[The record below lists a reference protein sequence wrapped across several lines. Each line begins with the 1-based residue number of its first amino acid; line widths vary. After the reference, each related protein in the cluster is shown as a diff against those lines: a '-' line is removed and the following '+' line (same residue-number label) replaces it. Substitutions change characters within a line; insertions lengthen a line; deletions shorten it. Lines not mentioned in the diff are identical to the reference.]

1 MKFIFLN
8 PHPGNDAVWIES
20 ARKRGDICIQVSTP
34 ALAAQVLRF
43 HGRSVDFAIIRR
55 EGPGGETDESGLE
68 MLARLKQD
76 PEQADLPVI
85 VVSSFWN
92 DSDFIEHQNR
102 PEGAHAYLKYPFQEA
117 QLYSVLERMFGAQ
130 LRVGAAEV
138 LVDAGHDFLLEAV
151 ESILPAKAQR
161 EGTSIRMEIPEFPKP
176 QYSGGVAQPAPEVS
190 VARKPQRVA
199 STTTSASVNL
209 EAEVESPQ
217 KPVAPTR
224 TKAPAAVA
232 PEKPAISEVVEDESV
247 AAPAILNVETL
258 DQGTG
263 FSELPREQSGIDQ
276 LLADSFP
283 YLFQSGRPKSPSEV
297 AAEIMKH
304 ASGTAYDFTQPVGD
318 AVVPGGAHHSLDID
332 TLRKYLFLREQ
343 DVAAL
348 STQLKAVREQME
360 ALEANLHE
368 EKARNAELEHTITEQ
383 AGRIAGFDRERQ
395 EEMDRLEARL
405 QEEREESRRRA
416 EEARVLNQRVK
427 EAEAD
432 RVQLKR
438 RVRDD
443 LIRAV
448 LRERE
453 KSNRHEILKRD
464 FEAQLA
470 SRMNLITELKR
481 KVDTLEFNMDLA
493 EERLQREKENNAKL
507 KQKHAEALR
516 ALRMAGGFLQTADTQ
531 ESSETSTEES
541 DGAGAASD
549 DDSGFQ
555 VA

>member
-20 ARKRGDICIQVSTP
+20 ARKRGDVCIPVSTP

-55 EGPGGETDESGLE
+55 EGPGGEADESGLE

-76 PEQADLPVI
+76 AEQADLPVI
-85 VVSSFWN
+85 VVSSSWG
-92 DSDFIEHQNR
+92 DADFIEHQNR

-117 QLYSVLERMFGAQ
+117 QLYAVLEQMFGAQ

-151 ESILPAKAQR
+151 EAILPPNVRR

-190 VARKPQRVA
+190 VARKLQRVA
-199 STTTSASVNL
+199 SASPSTSVNL

-217 KPVAPTR
+217 KPS
-224 TKAPAAVA
+224 APARAKTPAIAA
-232 PEKPAISEVVEDESV
+232 PEKPSSSESVEDESN
-247 AAPAILNVETL
+247 AAPAILNSETL

-318 AVVPGGAHHSLDID
+318 AVVPGGAHHVLDID

-348 STQLKAVREQME
+348 STQLKAIREQME
-360 ALEANLHE
+360 ALEATLHE

-405 QEEREESRRRA
+405 QEEREENRRRA
-416 EEARVLNQRVK
+416 EEARVLHHRVK

-432 RVQLKR
+432 RIQLKR

-493 EERLQREKENNAKL
+493 EERLQREKENNARL

-516 ALRMAGGFLQTADTQ
+516 ALRMAGGFLQTAEAQ
-531 ESSETSTEES
+531 ESSETAAEEG
-541 DGAGAASD
+541 DGAGATSD

>member
-20 ARKRGDICIQVSTP
+20 ARKRGDICIPVSTP

-55 EGPGGETDESGLE
+55 EGPGGEVDESGLE

-85 VVSSFWN
+85 VVSSSWS
-92 DSDFIEHQNR
+92 DTDFIEHQSR

-117 QLYSVLERMFGAQ
+117 QLYAVLERMFGAQ

-138 LVDAGHDFLLEAV
+138 LIDAGHDFLLEAV
-151 ESILPAKAQR
+151 EAILPPKAQR

-190 VARKPQRVA
+190 VARKLQRVP
-199 STTTSASVNL
+199 STGTSASVNL
-209 EAEVESPQ
+209 ESEVESPK
-217 KPVAPTR
+217 KPSASAR
-224 TKAPAAVA
+224 TKAPVIAA
-232 PEKPAISEVVEDESV
+232 PERPSSSESVEDDSV
-247 AAPAILNVETL
+247 AAPAILQTEPL

-318 AVVPGGAHHSLDID
+318 AVVPGGAHHALDIE

-360 ALEANLHE
+360 ALEATLHE

-405 QEEREESRRRA
+405 QDEREENRRRA
-416 EEARVLNQRVK
+416 EEARVLSQRVK

-432 RVQLKR
+432 RIQLKR

-453 KSNRHEILKRD
+453 KTNRYEILKRD

-493 EERLQREKENNAKL
+493 EERLQREKENNARL

-516 ALRMAGGFLQTADTQ
+516 ALRMAGGFLQTAEAQ
-531 ESSETSTEES
+531 ESSETSAEES
-541 DGAGAASD
+541 DGATSD